1 MQNLSYLHRFG
12 AGQYFME
19 IFLAPA
25 SCVVRPRNLS
35 EPISLAIQLAGLR
48 LSLAN
53 LTQAHHHSAVGL
65 NLSLT
70 LFLPACVKTI
80 HGLIQPMAGRNRVK
94 HRNVVKKVKERRS
107 ILLSIGRLFLAV

>member
-35 EPISLAIQLAGLR
+35 EPISLAIQPAGLR

-53 LTQAHHHSAVGL
+53 LTQAHHHSAVGIKRPKSIPGKNTL
-65 NLSLT
+65 AANL
-70 LFLPACVKTI
+70 
-80 HGLIQPMAGRNRVK
+80 MAR
-94 HRNVVKKVKERRS
+94 
-107 ILLSIGRLFLAV
+107 A

>member
-1 MQNLSYLHRFG
+1 MQNLSYLDRFG

-35 EPISLAIQLAGLR
+35 EPISLAIQPAGLR

-53 LTQAHHHSAVGL
+53 LTQALTQAHHHSAVGL
-65 NLSLT
+65 NNTFMIARQKEGSGGEPPYLILT
-70 LFLPACVKTI
+70 LETNKQTKN
-80 HGLIQPMAGRNRVK
+80 IQISSGR
-94 HRNVVKKVKERRS
+94 
-107 ILLSIGRLFLAV
+107 

>member
-65 NLSLT
+65 NPSLNMSKFGPEGKREKVNYT
-70 LFLPACVKTI
+70 DYG
-80 HGLIQPMAGRNRVK
+80 HPMKA
-94 HRNVVKKVKERRS
+94 
-107 ILLSIGRLFLAV
+107 

>member
-35 EPISLAIQLAGLR
+35 EPISLAIQPAGLR
-48 LSLAN
+48 LSLDNLTQA

-65 NLSLT
+65 NIQ
-70 LFLPACVKTI
+70 KYI
-80 HGLIQPMAGRNRVK
+80 HDCQAK
-94 HRNVVKKVKERRS
+94 RREW
-107 ILLSIGRLFLAV
+107 G

>member
-1 MQNLSYLHRFG
+1 MVAIIMKYAMERYAKLVPYLHRFG

-53 LTQAHHHSAVGL
+53 LTQAHHHSAVGW
-65 NLSLT
+65 
-70 LFLPACVKTI
+70 A
-80 HGLIQPMAGRNRVK
+80 
-94 HRNVVKKVKERRS
+94 
-107 ILLSIGRLFLAV
+107 